1 MITLGSLFSGI
12 GGFELGLERA
22 LGCKTIWQVEQ
33 DKFCQK
39 VLRKHWPD
47 AQLYDDV
54 VGVGSHNLE
63 SVDIICG
70 GFPCQGISQAGK
82 MEGLEDER
90 SGLWWEMYRII
101 SELRPKVAVLENVPN
116 LVTLGLREVLGA
128 FAELGYD
135 AEWTIVSAE
144 QFGAPH
150 LRKRIFIVAYPGS
163 VRSNKTR
170 NKWINSS
177 TNVSSWRNEIQQ
189 GRSSQHKTTHTSC
202 KSMET
207 NGMSSGFSSSLPATN
222 NTFYQTGFE
231 YWRTTKA
238 PAAVCRVDDGVP
250 HRLAKLKALGN
261 AIVPQCSEYIGHC
274 IKNAGLL
281 C

>member
-22 LGCKTIWQVEQ
+22 LGCKTVWQVEQ

-39 VLRKHWPD
+39 VLRKHWPS

-54 VGVGSHNLE
+54 VDIGSHNLE

-128 FAELGYD
+128 FAKLGYD

-150 LRKRIFIVAYPGS
+150 LRKRIFIVAY
-163 VRSNKTR
+163 
-170 NKWINSS
+170 
-177 TNVSSWRNEIQQ
+177 
-189 GRSSQHKTTHTSC
+189 TSC
-202 KSMET
+202 KFIKT
-207 NGMSSGFSSSLPATN
+207 NGMSSRFSSSFPATN

-238 PAAVCRVDDGVP
+238 PTAVCRMDDGIP